1 MPSLLVIMIAL
12 PAVAAAMLLLV
23 DAKAP
28 PVRARWTALLATIA
42 TFLVSL
48 GVASQFLAV
57 DRTIE
62 GTASPVHPHM
72 EVKHTWLTL
81 IPASVAMGDSHRDS
95 DAASIDVDGIRI
107 KLKEPVPAETDAEAL
122 ATLAESLD
130 DPDGYVRLHTA
141 EILIRHKRWA
151 HEALETLLRGLK
163 DKDENLRWIATYSLA
178 ELAPQSHDTVD
189 ALIKTTADPV
199 SKVQIGAIHA
209 LGQIGPF
216 STSALGELQK
226 LAGSTTDPEL
236 QSAIKFARQQIVTSP
251 AIPGISLVFHLGLD
265 GISLTMVLLTTLLTI
280 SAVLVSWT
288 AITQRSS
295 EFYASVLILE
305 TGLIGVFCAFD
316 LVLFYV
322 FFEFTLIP
330 LFFMVGIWGGPLRR
344 YAAGKF
350 FIYTLAGSVITLLGL
365 IWLVT
370 EAYQI
375 GLANHQPLT
384 SPFSIPDISMLL
396 SMYPL
401 STETQIGLF
410 LMIAA
415 GFMVKVP
422 LFPFHT
428 WLPLAHVE
436 APTAGSVL
444 LAGVLLKL
452 GSYGFLRLCLPML
465 PIACRQVGL
474 PLVGILSVIGI
485 VYGSFCALAQNDI
498 KKLVAYSSVAHLGFC
513 MLGLFALNS
522 EGISGGVLQMINH
535 GLSTGALFCIVGMF
549 YERYHTRQ
557 LSELGGLAS
566 RLPLLGVAM
575 VFTSFA
581 SIGLPGLNG
590 FVGEVLALMGMFK
603 RDPLL
608 AVIGASGVVL
618 GAWYLLGVLQK
629 AFFGPLQEPQHGHE
643 PVADLN
649 VREVL
654 TLAPLLTMCLW
665 LGLFPQPVLDL
676 IRPDVESIT
685 RLYDEVRAQKMRPQA
700 RPAVAHV
707 PVVAEP
713 VTELASVTPVP
724 ESNPHLQ
731 TLAAPAAPTAEVRP

>member
-12 PAVAAAMLLLV
+12 PAAAAAMLLLL
-23 DAKAP
+23 DANAP

-57 DRTIE
+57 NRATE
-62 GTASPVHPHM
+62 GTTSPVHPHL
-72 EVKHTWLTL
+72 EFKHTWLKL
-81 IPASVAMGDSHRDS
+81 VLGS
-95 DAASIDVDGIRI
+95 DATGGHKSA
-107 KLKEPVPAETDAEAL
+107 KESATTTDEAV
-122 ATLAESLD
+122 AKLAENLN
-130 DPDGYVRLHTA
+130 DPDGYVRLHAA
-141 EILIRHKRWA
+141 EALVHNDRWA
-151 HEALETLLRGLK
+151 SKALEALLSGLK
-163 DKDENLRWIATYSLA
+163 DKDENIRWLATYSLA
-178 ELAPQSHDTVD
+178 ELAPESQKTVD
-189 ALIKTTADPV
+189 ALIEATQDPIP
-199 SKVQIGAIHA
+199 KVKIGAVYA
-209 LGQIGPF
+209 LSEIGPF
-216 STSALGELQK
+216 SKSALGELQK
-226 LAGSTTDPEL
+226 LADSTTDPQL
-236 QSAIKFARQQIVTSP
+236 QSIIKYARHQIDADTPIVTGGESP
-251 AIPGISLVFHLGLD
+251 SVSLVFHLGLD

-288 AITQRSS
+288 AITQRSA

-316 LVLFYV
+316 LLLFYV

-365 IWLVT
+365 IWLVS

-375 GLANHQPLT
+375 GLKHHLPLA
-384 SPFSIPDISMLL
+384 SPFSIPEISSLL

-401 STETQIGLF
+401 SDETQIGLF

-465 PIACRQVGL
+465 PVACKQVGL

-608 AVIGASGVVL
+608 AMIGASGVVL

-629 AFFGPLQEPQHGHE
+629 AFFGPLQEPHHGHGHE
-643 PVADLN
+643 AVADLN

-685 RLYDEVRAQKMRPQA
+685 RLYGEVRAQKGPSA
-700 RPAVAHV
+700 KPAVAHA
-707 PVVAEP
+707 PAAGEP
-713 VTELASVTPVP
+713 VTELASATPVLD
-724 ESNPHLQ
+724 SNPILQ
-731 TLAAPAAPTAEVRP
+731 KLAAPAAPTAEVRP